1 MMLYDYTT
9 IIRGVTYLDV
19 EMYYKTSKRR
29 EKMMNLIPTLMLLLG
44 WVFNLEDLI
53 MASFCVS
60 LFFILIFFIS
70 HDYKNDK
77 IKNFFTFETIFM
89 FIIFVLAMIKLTNK

>member
-1 MMLYDYTT
+1 MLFIWMSKC
-9 IIRGVTYLDV
+9 IIKLQKGER
-19 EMYYKTSKRR
+19 
-29 EKMMNLIPTLMLLLG
+29 MMNLIPTLMLLLG

-70 HDYKNDK
+70 YDYKNGK
-77 IKNFFTFETIFM
+77 IKDFFTFETIFM
-89 FIIFVLAMIKLTNK
+89 FIIFVLAIIKLNR